1 MEFESSYDF
10 KTDSLFITQGYDQIR
25 TGGRNLSSVPDLYDQ
40 FYRVGFGT
48 WMRYDWFSPADFD
61 LALGYALNDTES
73 YVWVWSDGSTGS
85 QPDWWTVPPTN
96 IPQAYIDALTNAK
109 SRYLGR

>member
-1 MEFESSYDF
+1 MIG
-10 KTDSLFITQGYDQIR
+10 L
-25 TGGRNLSSVPDLYDQ
+25 
-40 FYRVGFGT
+40 
-48 WMRYDWFSPADFD
+48 PADFD

-85 QPDWWTVPPTN
+85 QPDWWTVLPTN